1 MKSTFKKILY
11 TLVVFILL
19 FISNILVVKPLFA
32 KDEIE
37 FIPAS
42 KVETTLLE
50 KKVIA
55 QNNLY
60 SKVTIDDGKA
70 DYKSQEWYQ
79 VNLRSDAIVKFQYS
93 VKKNNISKLNIKIND
108 VVIENDEDFFEY
120 DKFKINFYF
129 YGDKLVIEH
138 ERHYDHI
145 PYVKIIDLET
155 GLMRN
160 IPTQEDF
167 YINDVIIDE
176 YGVTAVLSRLTSNI
190 NYYIRNN
197 QTFLTFRVKDTD
209 ASLNVCNRA
218 TWPDDLMNLDYVSFD
233 INYPFI
239 DNSINF
245 DKPDIVNFKNLNEFM
260 KEYKGE
266 FNDICQNNN

>member
-1 MKSTFKKILY
+1 MKNTLKKILY
-11 TLVVFILL
+11 TLVVLILV

-32 KDEIE
+32 KDKLE
-37 FIPAS
+37 FIPTS
-42 KVETTLLE
+42 KIETTLLE
-50 KKVIA
+50 KKVIV

-60 SKVTIDDGKA
+60 SKVTIDDGKV

-209 ASLNVCNRA
+209 VSLNVCNRA

-245 DKPDIVNFKNLNEFM
+245 DKPDIVNFKSLNEFM
-260 KEYKGE
+260 KEYKSE